1 MKKKSHNKINYAND
15 IRYSVAPQ
23 MKIYDGMGTD
33 YEPYFMF
40 TNRKNYR
47 SDVCNTD
54 INGFRFSSEI
64 NNENDIFK
72 INKKSENLFLL
83 GASTAFGVGTTKD
96 KYTLSGLLSNQSI
109 NCFNISGRA
118 YSGFQEILS
127 LLLSLN
133 NFKPSKIV
141 ILSGINDV
149 FLNLKNKNLN
159 KDAFGSFFFSS
170 NYKSI
175 FNEKKKSLL
184 SFENIKNFIGFR
196 NSNNVNEFN
205 KNYFEENKSEI
216 SNVIKRNLEIFGII
230 SKGYNIKITYCLQPF
245 FNWIKKEP
253 SDNEM
258 KIVEYLNTKSP
269 DNNIIYNMISENYEF
284 IKSIY
289 EDSCGK
295 NNIDFL
301 DVNERINQKRPD
313 NINVF
318 VDRVH
323 LSNTG
328 TDMVYNIIKDNIK

>member
-1 MKKKSHNKINYAND
+1 M
-15 IRYSVAPQ
+15 
-23 MKIYDGMGTD
+23 
-33 YEPYFMF
+33 
-40 TNRKNYR
+40 
-47 SDVCNTD
+47 
-54 INGFRFSSEI
+54 
-64 NNENDIFK
+64 
-72 INKKSENLFLL
+72 
-83 GASTAFGVGTTKD
+83 
-96 KYTLSGLLSNQSI
+96 
-109 NCFNISGRA
+109 
-118 YSGFQEILS
+118 
-127 LLLSLN
+127 
-133 NFKPSKIV
+133 
-141 ILSGINDV
+141 
-149 FLNLKNKNLN
+149 
-159 KDAFGSFFFSS
+159 
-170 NYKSI
+170 
-175 FNEKKKSLL
+175 
-184 SFENIKNFIGFR
+184 
-196 NSNNVNEFN
+196 NEFN

-216 SNVIKRNLEIFGII
+216 SKVIKRNLEIFGII

-253 SDNEM
+253 SDDEM

-313 NINVF
+313 NINLF